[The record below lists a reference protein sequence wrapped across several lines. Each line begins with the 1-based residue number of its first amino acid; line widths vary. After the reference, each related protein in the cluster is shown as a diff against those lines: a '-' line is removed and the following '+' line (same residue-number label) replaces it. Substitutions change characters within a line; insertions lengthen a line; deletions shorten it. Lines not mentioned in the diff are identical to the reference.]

1 MHHQAFIGIGSNLNS
16 PQDQCAKAVKLIG
29 LIKQTDFKQVSSFY
43 QTEPLVLDPSQKNTP
58 WYVNAVCEVDTH
70 LDPQVLFDE
79 LIKIE
84 KEMGRVRNKKW
95 ESRIIDL
102 DLLSYDD
109 LVLNLEPL
117 MIPHPQIQNRSF
129 VLKPLGEIAPNW
141 VHPVLHKTVVEML
154 NELH

>member
-16 PQDQCAKAVKLIG
+16 PHNQCTKAVKLIG
-29 LIKQTDFKQVSSFY
+29 AIKQTNLNHVSSFY
-43 QTEPLVLDPSQKNTP
+43 QTEPLVLDSTQKDIP
-58 WYVNAVCEVDTH
+58 WYVNAVCEVVTS
-70 LDPQVLFDE
+70 LEPQILFDE

-109 LVLNLEPL
+109 MILNSEPL

-129 VLKPLGEIAPNW
+129 VLKPLGEIAPHW
-141 VHPVLHKTVVEML
+141 FHPVLHKTVVEML
-154 NELH
+154 NELT